1 MTNRKWLR
9 GMSDKELARQVNNS
23 DSCDYCIRSMNGDCK
38 SEYCE
43 SSEYCEEGIVEWL
56 EQEHIEPMPRIKIGD
71 VIYCNINKSKARFVV
86 MSDTHASNLHGVM
99 VRWRELNNIWKIER
113 MNDEK
118 EMVEVIWRRDNDT

>member
-1 MTNRKWLR
+1 MTNRKWLNQLDD
-9 GMSDKELARQVNNS
+9 MAMAVKIVPPHCE
-23 DSCDYCIRSMNGDCK
+23 CEYCIINANCNHIPENCIDK
-38 SEYCE
+38 L
-43 SSEYCEEGIVEWL
+43 VEWL
-56 EQEHIEPMPRIKIGD
+56 GQEHIEPMPIIKIGD

-118 EMVEVIWRRDNDT
+118 EMLEVIWRRDNDT